1 MTPHFKEIMQRDSD
15 NEEQLFNCSE
25 CDYTSTYKTE
35 LKLHMKSHTGE
46 SPGKIIDQSFADI
59 VKSPKSFIEAAVN
72 VFSGPNTRSA
82 GRLSFSQSTKG
93 SIENKNPPSTS
104 KRFTV
109 ITRLHVSP
117 A

>member
-1 MTPHFKEIMQRDSD
+1 MCLDCNVRCGTDEEFQIHITSHSKEIMQRDSD

-59 VKSPKSFIEAAVN
+59 V
-72 VFSGPNTRSA
+72 
-82 GRLSFSQSTKG
+82 
-93 SIENKNPPSTS
+93 
-104 KRFTV
+104 
-109 ITRLHVSP
+109 
-117 A
+117 